1 MVNAIDQRFDQSSF
15 DTYARME
22 SLLVKALNSQD
33 DSTTELQFME
43 TVYGDDVD
51 IEMLTSQMEIL
62 KVLLKDGDFLCF
74 DDIIFKIKELL
85 TPERKMINEVIT
97 VCKLILVNPATS
109 AAGERSFSTARRFK
123 IWLRSTYDTRTI

>member
-1 MVNAIDQRFDQSSF
+1 MVNAIDQRFNQSSF

-33 DSTTELQFME
+33 DSTELQFME

-85 TPERKMINEVIT
+85 TPERKMINEVIA

-109 AAGERSFSTARRFK
+109 VAGERSFSTARRFK